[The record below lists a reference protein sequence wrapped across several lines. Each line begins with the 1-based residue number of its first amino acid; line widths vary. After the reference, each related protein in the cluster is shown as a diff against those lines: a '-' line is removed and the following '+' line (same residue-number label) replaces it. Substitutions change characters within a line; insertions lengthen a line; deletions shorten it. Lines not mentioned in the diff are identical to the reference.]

1 MEVAKTIEELKQAVQ
16 KLRSEGHR
24 IGLVPTMGFLHEGH
38 LRLVDRCKEVS
49 DKTILT
55 IFVNPTQFGPNEDL
69 DAYPRDEERDLK
81 LCEER
86 GVDLVFC
93 PNVED
98 MYGASHST
106 FVIEERASKGLCGI
120 SRPIHFRG
128 VLTICCKLFML
139 SRCDV
144 AVFGQK
150 DAQQVILIEKMVREL
165 NFSVEIVRGEII
177 RESDG
182 LAMSSRNRYL
192 TESERKIA
200 PCLQEALQIG
210 KALIEGGQTEAAKIR
225 DEMAQH
231 IEKHPEI
238 RIDYLELVDVQELT
252 PLSVV
257 RLGEVLIAGAIY
269 IGKTRL
275 IDNVNV

>member
-98 MYGASHST
+98 MYGVFHST
-106 FVIEERASKGLCGI
+106 FIIEERASKDLCGI

-128 VLTICCKLFML
+128 VLTI
-139 SRCDV
+139 
-144 AVFGQK
+144 
-150 DAQQVILIEKMVREL
+150 
-165 NFSVEIVRGEII
+165 
-177 RESDG
+177 
-182 LAMSSRNRYL
+182 
-192 TESERKIA
+192 
-200 PCLQEALQIG
+200 
-210 KALIEGGQTEAAKIR
+210 
-225 DEMAQH
+225 
-231 IEKHPEI
+231 
-238 RIDYLELVDVQELT
+238 
-252 PLSVV
+252 
-257 RLGEVLIAGAIY
+257 
-269 IGKTRL
+269 
-275 IDNVNV
+275 